1 MGKNLSSQT
10 TSGDPASV
18 DSNGSRT
25 PARNSLEKEAGL
37 PICRVC
43 QCVESDKCGDI
54 ALQFLGIISPAQESD
69 KTNGTHEADQKLE
82 SLRNDRRDSGFVEI
96 ISPRGEI
103 NICRTDLEMGQS
115 GDSLMELG
123 CSCKSDLALVHY
135 SCALKWFINHGS
147 TVCEICGHVAK
158 NIRLAD
164 FKKVVSSLKDY
175 EVLRERT
182 ASGEPIPAPQHAA
195 SGVDPDAV
203 AAIRRQRLSEISL
216 WFNPN
221 HNSSNVHAVQASA
234 AASHAASEPLSS
246 TGFEDNSPS
255 DNPATK
261 WAVEGTGILLATG
274 LLTVTLAWLIA
285 PRVGKVSISLAGGIR
300 IFVTQHYPMELKNVT
315 QAKSISN

>member
-1 MGKNLSSQT
+1 MGKNKSSQAT
-10 TSGDPASV
+10 NGEPVDEGCSSGDSHE
-18 DSNGSRT
+18 SRT

-43 QCVESDKCGDI
+43 QCVESDKRGDI
-54 ALQFLGIISPAQESD
+54 ALEFLGIVPPVQESD
-69 KTNGTHEADQKLE
+69 KTNGNPKADHNLE
-82 SLRNDRRDSGFVEI
+82 NSRNDRRDSGFVEI
-96 ISPRGEI
+96 IGPEGEI
-103 NICRTDLEMGQS
+103 YICSADLEMGLH

-135 SCALKWFINHGS
+135 ACALKWFISHGS

-182 ASGEPIPAPQHAA
+182 ASGEPNPVQQNTA

-221 HNSSNVHAVQASA
+221 HNSNNVHAVQTSA
-234 AASHAASEPLSS
+234 AASQAASEPLMAA
-246 TGFEDNSPS
+246 GAEDNAPPE
-255 DNPATK
+255 NPATK

-285 PRVGKVSISLAGGIR
+285 PRVGKVGVSLSWRDQNIGYSILFYGS
-300 IFVTQHYPMELKNVT
+300 
-315 QAKSISN
+315 